1 MEREGAAAG
10 GEEGDGGT
18 AIDSGAQLTAKTVR
32 RLRATVFRTENTG
45 RERERIKASTLR
57 GSLRTRASSK
67 RRLTVAPWLA
77 PTVPKGTSLESAVC
91 HGRESGRER
100 KV

>member
-45 RERERIKASTLR
+45 RERIKASAFR
-57 GSLRTRASSK
+57 GSLRTGASSK
-67 RRLTVAPWLA
+67 QRLMVAPW
-77 PTVPKGTSLESAVC
+77 PESAQTSPEFGN
-91 HGRESGRER
+91 HAI
-100 KV
+100 